1 LVMLVAC
8 CQVMQAAPHSFPHT
22 YPFTIDTVKRT
33 GRIKET
39 ILRDTSTQYA
49 WVNRIYILGNK
60 KTRERII
67 ERELTLK
74 PGDSVQLSQLPKILE
89 KDQQR
94 LFNLQLFN
102 SAEVRAFESGPKTI
116 DLLVEVNERW
126 YTFPVPIF
134 QLADRNF
141 NEWWQTYNHDIS
153 RVMYGLKLY
162 QYNMRGRNETL
173 TFTAQFGFIQRF
185 ELMYRVPYFDRKQ
198 KQGLI
203 FQADY
208 IDAKNVAYRTQDH
221 RLVFL
226 ETDQVLRNSNG
237 VGVTYTYRNNFY
249 RYHRFG
255 YQFRYTSISD
265 SLNRAN
271 PNYLGPDRLNQQFDM
286 LMYQFIADY
295 RDVVAYPLSGYNF
308 LFTLQKY
315 GFAFTE
321 DLEKLDLS
329 FHYAHYLDLKKNFYL
344 SNFTFGYWSNRDDIP
359 YYNYGAMGYN
369 RIFLRGHELNVIEGP
384 TYFLNKTTLKKKIF
398 SQTYSLPGSRFKQ
411 FKYMPL
417 AIYLKTY
424 FDFGYVK
431 NYSAYENAFPPQNTI
446 LTNNMISGTG
456 IGLDFVALYDSV
468 FRLEYSFNSIGYN
481 GLFIHIKKEF

>member
-1 LVMLVAC
+1 MPV
-8 CQVMQAAPHSFPHT
+8 
-22 YPFTIDTVKRT
+22 YGKNIPFASSLSIDTLKRNNR
-33 GRIKET
+33 GKDVAIS
-39 ILRDTSTQYA
+39 DTATFYLK
-49 WVNRIYILGNK
+49 VNRIYILGNK

-74 PGDSVQLSQLPKILE
+74 VGDSVLNSLLPKILE

-102 SAEVRAFESGPKTI
+102 SVEVRAFESGIRTI

-126 YTFPVPIF
+126 FTFPVPIF

-141 NEWWQTYNHDIS
+141 NEWWQNYNHDFN

-173 TFTAQFGFIQRF
+173 TFTAQFGFMQRF

-208 IDAKNVAYRTQDH
+208 IDAKNVSYRTQDH
-221 RLVFL
+221 KLVFL
-226 ETDQVLRNSNG
+226 ETDRVLRNSNG

-255 YQFRYTSISD
+255 YNFRYTSITD
-265 SLNRAN
+265 SLYRSNN
-271 PNYLGPDRLNQQFDM
+271 NYLGPDNLSQQYD
-286 LMYQFIADY
+286 LLTYQFIADY

-315 GFAFTE
+315 GFAFTD

-329 FHYAHYLDLKKNFYL
+329 VNYARYFDLKKNFYL
-344 SNFTFGYWSNRDDIP
+344 SNFSFAYWSNRDNIP
-359 YYNYGAMGYN
+359 YYNYGVMGYN
-369 RIFLRGHELNVIEGP
+369 KIFIRGYELNVVEGP
-384 TYFLNKTTLKKKIF
+384 LYFLNKTTLKKKIF

-411 FKYMPL
+411 FKYFPL

-424 FDFGYVK
+424 FDFGYVQ
-431 NYSAYENAFPPQNTI
+431 NYSAYENSFPPQNTL
-446 LTNNMISGTG
+446 LTNNWISGTG
-456 IGLDFVALYDSV
+456 LGLDFVALYDSV
-468 FRLEYSFNSIGYN
+468 FRVEYSFNSTGYN
-481 GLFIHIKKEF
+481 GLFLHIKKEF